1 MTEIV
6 TDLGTLRLLSS
17 LGPSGAPR
25 LRRFVDDCARGRG
38 GSETFEGW
46 MFDGWPDLRR
56 VELDYDP
63 NDRRK
68 GRVVATC
75 TFAKATWRR
84 GSLRI
89 PGIELPQAIMLGIK
103 GRRIGE
109 VVEGSPFPDFVISHA
124 VHDRKQGAVTLRIRC
139 DGETLAPIA
148 RG

>member
-1 MTEIV
+1 MAEIM
-6 TDLGTLRLLSS
+6 TDLGALRLLTS
-17 LGPSGAPR
+17 LNQGGRHQLQQFLGA
-25 LRRFVDDCARGRG
+25 CGRGRL
-38 GSETFEGW
+38 SNATFEGR

-63 NDRRK
+63 NDRRD

-89 PGIELPQAIMLGIK
+89 PGVEIPQTIMLGIK

-124 VHDRKQGAVTLRIRC
+124 VHDRKKDGITLRIRC
-139 DGETLAPIA
+139 DGETLAPIPRA
-148 RG
+148 